1 MLKHLEL
8 ADDGQGVVIEEAPR
22 GVQEILPRHKLGGSQ
37 TLGVST
43 RVAEH
48 LLLGDINHEGLLHGG
63 VQEGELKGGSHRLDL
78 FVPSEILR
86 RFGN

>member
-22 GVQEILPRHKLGGSQ
+22 GVQEILPRHELRGPE
-37 TLGVST
+37 TLGVSA
-43 RVAEH
+43 RVTEH
-48 LLLGDINHEGLLHGG
+48 LLLGNIHHEGLLQGG
-63 VQEGELKGGSHRLDL
+63 VQEGELEGGSHRLDL

-86 RFGN
+86 